1 MPRVTFIGG
10 TNVVMRGTESEDRQF
25 VYCPN
30 ENVPFILDVTGI
42 TPPTPKYYISRERC
56 DHFIL
61 AYIVKGKGVLQFGDD
76 VYELNPHDTV
86 ILTPKSRHIYYS
98 DPDEPFEFVWANF
111 FCDYMDGFLSG
122 IGLRDTPV
130 VHGVDCEAQFREIVR
145 ITKASPNNNDICF
158 PVMRLVHEILIT
170 LSEKVYFEKHKHIYS
185 QLGHTIKDMLDESLY
200 GKTDIGDIASALYVS
215 KSSVYR
221 EFQRYYGMSP
231 YRYVL
236 NQKIEIAKSMLVRT
250 SYTVAE
256 IAAILNFTDQFY
268 FSNLFKKKTGL
279 SPNSYR
285 KNASKTPPPPLQNQ
299 LLRRRKR
306 GCRGRLGG
314 INAKGKPTRNP
325 RGFSD
330 SSL

>member
-250 SYTVAE
+250 SYTVA
-256 IAAILNFTDQFY
+256 
-268 FSNLFKKKTGL
+268 
-279 SPNSYR
+279 
-285 KNASKTPPPPLQNQ
+285 
-299 LLRRRKR
+299 
-306 GCRGRLGG
+306 
-314 INAKGKPTRNP
+314 
-325 RGFSD
+325 
-330 SSL
+330 